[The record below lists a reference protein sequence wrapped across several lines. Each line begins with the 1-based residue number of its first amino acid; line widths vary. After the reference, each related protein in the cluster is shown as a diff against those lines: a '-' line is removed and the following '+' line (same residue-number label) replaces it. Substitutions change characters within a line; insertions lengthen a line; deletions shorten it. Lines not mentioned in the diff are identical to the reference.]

1 MSQVRRWSLLS
12 VVVALAILGAG
23 WFLLVAPKHSEASDL
38 RDQTATAEKSNTQL
52 RMKLAQLKALAPEL
66 PKREAE
72 FAAIRKQIPDNPALP
87 DLIRQ
92 LTAAADKS
100 DATVVSLA
108 PATPIPLVQTGQPT
122 AAGATASTE
131 QLLQVPLAI
140 EMRGSYSELE
150 DFVGRLEKL
159 RRVVLVSGFALEQT
173 QGDAALTD
181 QLRLTLTSRVYMV
194 NPAPVTAPAPVAA
207 GAGTTSSTPGDASG
221 SGTATPAATA
231 PAAN

>member
-1 MSQVRRWSLLS
+1 MSQVRRWSLLA
-12 VVVALAILGAG
+12 VVVAMAILAAG
-23 WFLLVAPKHSEASDL
+23 WFLLVAPKRSEASDL
-38 RDQTATAEKSNTQL
+38 RDQTSSAEQNNAQL
-52 RMKLAQLKALAPEL
+52 TMKLKQLKALAPEL

-72 FAAIRKQIPDNPALP
+72 FAAIRRQIPDNPALP

-92 LTAAADKS
+92 LTVAADKS
-100 DATVVSLA
+100 GSTVVSLA
-108 PATPIPLVQTGQPT
+108 PATPVPLVQTGQPT
-122 AAGATASTE
+122 SSGAGSSTE
-131 QLLQVPLAI
+131 QLLQVPLSI

-159 RRVVLVSGFALEQT
+159 RRVVLVSAFDLEQAE
-173 QGDAALTD
+173 GDTSLTD
-181 QLRLTLTSRVYMV
+181 QLKLTLTSRVYMV